1 MAIKTR
7 FTAGILVCGIVA
19 GLLMLAFGMN
29 GPLYRTEV
37 VTLPVN
43 LQSPSDHETT
53 FTVDRSEE
61 YMVEIHLNSI
71 FSEEK
76 MDNILGDYVAGGG
89 GKINVSWEV
98 INNGAIIAQGSNTS
112 YGYSPIWGGGRSGLD
127 IGTFSAEKGQEYTLS
142 IFTKNISNDW
152 NLAKPYIEVGLHPN
166 KLESYLALQLLGLL
180 FVSLFGVLLVIVL
193 LLHVVG
199 KRRTASNKA
208 PQQTPKSGAAGL

>member
-1 MAIKTR
+1 M
-7 FTAGILVCGIVA
+7 CGIVA
-19 GLLMLAFGMN
+19 GLLILAFGMN

-37 VTLPVN
+37 VNLPVN
-43 LQSPSDHETT
+43 LQSPSDHVTT

-89 GKINVSWEV
+89 GAINVSWEV
-98 INNGAIIAQGSNTS
+98 KNNGAVIAQGSNTN

-166 KLESYLALQLLGLL
+166 KLETYLVLQLLGL
-180 FVSLFGVLLVIVL
+180 
-193 LLHVVG
+193 
-199 KRRTASNKA
+199 
-208 PQQTPKSGAAGL
+208 